1 MNFYK
6 NIIEYK
12 GKLFVRG
19 IHEGQEF
26 QEKIDFK
33 PTFFT
38 LTNKK
43 TKHTNLQGDYLQ
55 PTQFDSI
62 IKAREFKKSYDNS
75 NSPIYGMERFAYQYI
90 ANEYKDDV
98 EWQKDKIKIFT
109 IDIETSCEEG
119 FPDVDNPVEEILC
132 LTVKNQTNKQII
144 TWGTGDFKTDRED
157 VTYIRCNS
165 EKEIIKELMKYRM
178 KK

>member
-1 MNFYK
+1 
-6 NIIEYK
+6 
-12 GKLFVRG
+12 
-19 IHEGQEF
+19 
-26 QEKIDFK
+26 
-33 PTFFT
+33 
-38 LTNKK
+38 
-43 TKHTNLQGDYLQ
+43 
-55 PTQFDSI
+55 
-62 IKAREFKKSYDNS
+62 
-75 NSPIYGMERFAYQYI
+75 MERFAYQYI

-132 LTVKNQTNKQII
+132 LTVKNQTNKQIL

-165 EKEIIKELMKYRM
+165 EKEIIKEFMTFWMKNYPDIITGWNCKFFDIPYLMNRIIRLTDDKVVRNFSPWEVCR
-178 KK
+178 KERGCCKR

>member
-6 NIIEYK
+6 NCVEYK

-26 QEKIDFK
+26 QEKIDFQ

-43 TKHTNLQGDYLQ
+43 SKHTNLQGQYLQ

-62 IKAREFKKSYDNS
+62 AKAREFRKSYDNS

-90 ANEYKDDV
+90 ANEYP
-98 EWQKDKIKIFT
+98 E
-109 IDIETSCEEG
+109 
-119 FPDVDNPVEEILC
+119 
-132 LTVKNQTNKQII
+132 
-144 TWGTGDFKTDRED
+144 
-157 VTYIRCNS
+157 
-165 EKEIIKELMKYRM
+165 
-178 KK
+178 

>member
-38 LTNKK
+38 LTNK
-43 TKHTNLQGDYLQ
+43 NFY
-55 PTQFDSI
+55 SI
-62 IKAREFKKSYDNS
+62 IHY
-75 NSPIYGMERFAYQYI
+75 
-90 ANEYKDDV
+90 
-98 EWQKDKIKIFT
+98 
-109 IDIETSCEEG
+109 
-119 FPDVDNPVEEILC
+119 
-132 LTVKNQTNKQII
+132 
-144 TWGTGDFKTDRED
+144 
-157 VTYIRCNS
+157 
-165 EKEIIKELMKYRM
+165 
-178 KK
+178 

>member
-6 NIIEYK
+6 NCVEYK

-19 IHEGQEF
+19 VHEGQEF
-26 QEKIDFK
+26 QEKVDFS

-38 LTNKK
+38 LTNKQS
-43 TKHTNLQGDYLQ
+43 KHRNLQGQYLQ

-62 IKAREFKKSYDNS
+62 AKAREFRKSYDNS

-90 ANEYKDDV
+90 ANEYPEELD
-98 EWQKDKIKIFT
+98 WHKDKIKIFT

-119 FPDVDNPVEEILC
+119 FPDVDNPVEELLC

-144 TWGTGDFKTDRED
+144 TWGTGDFVTDRED
-157 VTYIRCNS
+157 CLLYTSPSPRDLS
-165 EKEIIKELMKYRM
+165 TSRM
-178 KK
+178 PSSA